1 MKLQKYIL
9 SFILPVLFAACVSSP
24 LIRDYGHEIE
34 TDLAALSR
42 VYKNSFP
49 LGAAAEPFQLEGAEG
64 ALLAYH
70 FNSLTAE
77 NAMKFRTIHPEED
90 TYNFEPADQL
100 AAFAKENHM
109 KMRGHTF
116 VWHHPDEI
124 ASWVFADGSGRSR
137 SRDEVLAI
145 LKDHMSALIDRYGDI
160 VYAWDVV
167 NEAVDTSQPD
177 NMRRTPWYNSIG
189 PDYVDQAFLLARE
202 LAPNAGLFLNDYET
216 FEPAKRDALFS
227 LVKGMKER
235 GIPVDGVGLQL
246 HLTLSHPPLEE
257 IEKTIDLFR
266 TLDVEIHIT
275 ELDMSLY
282 SREFQTMEEPDGDSL
297 IRQAH
302 RYKDLFDIF
311 VKNDDIITSVTFWGF
326 NDGHTYRTGE
336 PYNRPDWPLPFDDAM
351 KAKLA
356 YHGIIRSD
364 DLPDDV
370 VLEEPRQ
377 NKTYQAPKGT
387 PLIDGEIDP
396 VWEAAPVVLT
406 DTQVMNAPGAVAA
419 VRMLWDEEHLYV
431 LAEVA
436 DSTVSD
442 NADQAYMNDSF
453 EFFIDELNDKTVALG
468 KDDSQIRIGHNNDMS
483 FGGQGWKDKIKS
495 ATRITDDGYLVELMY
510 ILQKVKGEPGLKM
523 GMDFQVNDNFGN
535 AEREGISKWNDPT
548 NESWHNTTGW
558 GTLELYN

>member
-1 MKLQKYIL
+1 MKLGNIALLLL
-9 SFILPVLFAACVSSP
+9 SSLLTACVTAP
-24 LIRDYGHEIE
+24 IVREFGHEIE
-34 TDLAALSR
+34 TDLEALSS
-42 VYKNSFP
+42 VYGGSF
-49 LGAAAEPFQLEGAEG
+49 LMGAAAEPYQLEGAEG

-77 NAMKFRTIHPEED
+77 NAMKFRTIHPEEN
-90 TYNFEPADQL
+90 TYNFEPADRL
-100 AAFAKENHM
+100 AAFAKENRM

-124 ASWVFADGSGRSR
+124 APWVFADESGQARSR
-137 SRDEVLAI
+137 EEVLSI
-145 LKDHMSALIDRYGDI
+145 LKDHMAALIDRYGDS

-167 NEAVDTSQPD
+167 NEAVDLSQPD
-177 NMRRTPWYNSIG
+177 KMRRTPWYESIG

-202 LAPNAGLFLNDYET
+202 LSPKAKLFLNDYDT
-216 FEPAKRDALFS
+216 FEPAKREALFA

-235 GIPVDGVGLQL
+235 GIPIDGVGLQL

-302 RYKDLFDIF
+302 RYKELFDIF
-311 VKNDDIITSVTFWGF
+311 VKNDDIISSVTFWGF

-336 PYNRPDWPLPFDDAM
+336 PYNRPDWPLPFDSAM
-351 KAKLA
+351 KAKPA
-356 YHGIIRSD
+356 YYGIIGSA
-364 DLPDDV
+364 DLPEDV

-377 NKTYQAPKGT
+377 NKTYRAPGGT
-387 PLIDGEIDP
+387 PVIDGEIDP
-396 VWEAAPVVLT
+396 VWDKAPVVLT
-406 DTQVMNAPGAVAA
+406 DTQVMSAPGAVAS
-419 VRMLWDEEHLYV
+419 VRMLWDEEHLYI
-431 LAEVA
+431 LAEVK

-468 KDDSQIRIGHNNDMS
+468 SDDCQIRIGHTNEMS
-483 FGGQGWKDKIKS
+483 FGGQGWKDKIESS
-495 ATRITDDGYLVELMY
+495 ARITDEGYRVELKY
-510 ILQKVKGEPGLKM
+510 ILQKVKGDAGLTM

-548 NESWHNTTGW
+548 NESWRNTTGW
-558 GTLELYN
+558 GTLELVD